1 MKRPFQLLSDRSLID
16 LKTADR
22 YPPIPYRHMD
32 WSAIDDNT
40 YDVGCDERG
49 YFSTSP
55 HGIGPTELAAID
67 DLLDQIEDGR
77 KTSSGC

>member
-16 LKTADR
+16 LSTYNDSWPVPDR
-22 YPPIPYRHMD
+22 SMD

-40 YDVGCDERG
+40 YDVDCDERG

-67 DLLDQIEDGR
+67 DLLDQIEER
-77 KTSSGC
+77 AS